1 MIKLEKQKK
10 VSKKLSGTI
19 NFENPSSQK
28 ITQRVYYMDNLRA
41 YAMLLGI
48 VFHAALA
55 YSPLSENIWLTS
67 DSQQSVLI
75 DVVAWCTHLFRM
87 PLFFLI
93 AGYFAFFLLQKKGL
107 KGMVKNRAK
116 RILLPFVVFLPLI
129 LIGSFIIIGMAAE
142 SVENQSSMLSMIS
155 SLMNHPET
163 SQGPI
168 RIMHLWFL
176 YVLLYLYVLAG
187 VFYKTG
193 WVNAINLW
201 INKNTIVFLIL
212 FPLFITFSV
221 ITNVKPHPS
230 PETFIPELWSFGF
243 YGSFFLFGFC
253 LFKNDVFLNKLEAYW
268 KVLLTI
274 GLFAYAGFYVLLP
287 KSVSTEEA
295 MLLSQTK
302 IITFSQFLASL
313 LEGIAA
319 VYLTLAILFLGKK
332 FLNHKSRISRYIADS
347 SYWLYLIHLPLLF
360 YIQFILN
367 DMDLNLWIKLA
378 ISCSSVF
385 IIGLLSYAL
394 LVRWTPI
401 GLMLNGKRKRML

>member
-1 MIKLEKQKK
+1 MITLEKQKI
-10 VSKKLSGTI
+10 SKKLPRTI
-19 NFENPSSQK
+19 NTENSCSQK
-28 ITQRVYYMDNLRA
+28 ITQRIYYMDNLRA
-41 YAMLLGI
+41 FAMLLGI

-55 YSPLSENIWLTS
+55 YSPLSHNIWLTA

-75 DVVAWCTHLFRM
+75 DIVAWCTHLFRM

-93 AGYFAFFLLQKKGL
+93 AGYFAFFLLKKKGL
-107 KGMVKNRAK
+107 KGMVKNRAQ

-129 LIGSFIIIGMAAE
+129 LIGSFMIIGMAAE
-142 SVENQSSMLSMIS
+142 SVENQSSMLSMIA
-155 SLMNHPET
+155 SLMNQSEA
-163 SQGPI
+163 SQGPV

-187 VFYKTG
+187 ILYKIG
-193 WVNAINLW
+193 WVDVINLW
-201 INKNTIVFLIL
+201 INKNTLLFLIL
-212 FPLFITFSV
+212 FPLFIAMYL

-243 YGSFFLFGFC
+243 YGSFFLLGFC
-253 LFKNDVFLNKLEAYW
+253 LFKNDVFLNKLDSYW
-268 KVLLTI
+268 KRLSTI
-274 GLFAYAGFYVLLP
+274 GLIAYAGFFILLP
-287 KSVSTEEA
+287 KSVSIEEA
-295 MLLSQTK
+295 MLLSQHK
-302 IITFSQFLASL
+302 AITFNQCLASL

-319 VYLTLAILFLGKK
+319 VYLTLVLLFLGKK
-332 FLNHKSRISRYIADS
+332 FLNHKSRFSRYIADS
-347 SYWLYLIHLPLLF
+347 SYWLYLIHLPVLF

-401 GLMLNGKRKRML
+401 GLILNGKRKRML